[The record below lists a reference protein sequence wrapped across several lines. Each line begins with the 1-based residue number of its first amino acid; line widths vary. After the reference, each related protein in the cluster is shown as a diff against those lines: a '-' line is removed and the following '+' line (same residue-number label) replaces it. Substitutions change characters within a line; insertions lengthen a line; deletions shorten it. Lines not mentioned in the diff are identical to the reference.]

1 MLSHP
6 QPLSEFRRPVPLHP
20 LPHPPHRHSK
30 MMIQVM
36 VLHPHPELEDVLD
49 VHPHPVA
56 VKSLMVLPPKEC
68 VVLCYILCRQ
78 ACMCFSERKKIY
90 KKNLCGNS
98 GSIH

>member
-6 QPLSEFRRPVPLHP
+6 QPLSELKRLVLPQP
-20 LPHPPHRHSK
+20 LPHPPHRHSR

-56 VKSLMVLPPKEC
+56 VKSLMVLPPKGF
-68 VVLCYILCRQ
+68 VVLWYILCRQ
-78 ACMCFSERKKIY
+78 ACMCFREKKKIF
-90 KKNLCGNS
+90 KKNLHGNK
-98 GSIH
+98 GSTH

>member
-1 MLSHP
+1 MYELTTGPMQKSRPFSGPNFRNEEKNQKLLKRLLLP
-6 QPLSEFRRPVPLHP
+6 QP

-56 VKSLMVLPPKEC
+56 VKSLMLNPP
-68 VVLCYILCRQ
+68 
-78 ACMCFSERKKIY
+78 
-90 KKNLCGNS
+90 N
-98 GSIH
+98 